1 MDIEEKR
8 AVEEFLSTI
17 VSEESAN
24 QLVNLEGQN
33 LNDVYYT
40 LQEQMEYE
48 GLVPEEPTVK
58 SVINEILELLE
69 INLSADFGIKDYQ
82 DLIYQKVDMLSSIL
96 GIEIG
101 G

>member
-8 AVEEFLSTI
+8 AVKEFLSTI

-69 INLSADFGIKDYQ
+69 INLSGDFGIKDYQ

>member
-8 AVEEFLSTI
+8 AVKEFLSTI

-69 INLSADFGIKDYQ
+69 INLSGDFGIKDYQ

-96 GIEIG
+96 GIE
-101 G
+101 